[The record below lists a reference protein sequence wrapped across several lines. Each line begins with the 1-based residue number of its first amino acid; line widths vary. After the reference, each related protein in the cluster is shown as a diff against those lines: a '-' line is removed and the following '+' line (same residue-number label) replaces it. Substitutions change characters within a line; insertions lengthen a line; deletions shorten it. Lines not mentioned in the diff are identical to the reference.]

1 MTKKVNKA
9 CFVEFYLMWGLVNG
23 WQIPDFHITV
33 CEWLEDFGN
42 LGLLMLPRGHAKST
56 ILDVYNAY
64 RLYKN
69 ADELILHQGA
79 TDPDAYKCSRGT
91 QQVLEKHPLTWNKQK
106 AKGETQKW
114 WIQGSSDVKH
124 GNLHARGIL
133 SNVTGARS
141 TFIQNDDVETPTD

>member
-1 MTKKVNKA
+1 MAKKASTAN
-9 CFVEFYLMWGLVNG
+9 FVEFYLMWGLVNG
-23 WQIPDFHITV
+23 WQIPDFHLTV
-33 CEWLEDFGN
+33 CEWLEDFGS

-91 QQVLEKHPLTWNKQK
+91 
-106 AKGETQKW
+106 
-114 WIQGSSDVKH
+114 
-124 GNLHARGIL
+124 RG
-133 SNVTGARS
+133 G
-141 TFIQNDDVETPTD
+141 PTCLNN

>member
-1 MTKKVNKA
+1 MAKKANTA
-9 CFVEFYLMWGLVNG
+9 NFVEFYLMWGLVNG

-69 ADELILHQGA
+69 ALCTRQISQNPYPIRIL
-79 TDPDAYKCSRGT
+79 PS
-91 QQVLEKHPLTWNKQK
+91 
-106 AKGETQKW
+106 
-114 WIQGSSDVKH
+114 
-124 GNLHARGIL
+124 
-133 SNVTGARS
+133 
-141 TFIQNDDVETPTD
+141 